1 MTNLTHDRIEGIAR
15 RLAGIARAAS
25 ISTASCDVVDQ
36 ASRTLMQLLDE
47 KTTLSAALVAVT
59 AERDAAVAALTQSR
73 AETAAV
79 IERAAMAVADYSAPM
94 QDSAHDA
101 VGLPRVGA
109 QMAKTIRALSTPDQT
124 AALDVAKD
132 TAWAKGMENAAA
144 IADEFGA
151 DGGNIIRSYIP
162 KGGAE

>member
-36 ASRTLMQLLDE
+36 ASRALMQLLDE

-73 AETAAV
+73 AETAAA
-79 IERAAMAVADYSAPM
+79 RDWTALSFDN
-94 QDSAHDA
+94 
-101 VGLPRVGA
+101 VGA
-109 QMAKTIRALSTPDQT
+109 PEIAVRVRALKTPDQT

-144 IADEFGA
+144 IADEFAAGV
-151 DGGNIIRSYIP
+151 GNIIRSYIP